1 MRTGGREALSS
12 FRAATRNPE
21 VPARDYVNKSP
32 TYSLWAPHH
41 VRGDTV
47 RIGGGEALS
56 SFRAATRNPGAPAR
70 DYVNKSPA
78 CSLWTPHR
86 VRVTRLCSFF
96 SAARRTNQ
104 EAPPLLSGYLA
115 RRLAPPSGAAELAA
129 LKQSSPLFL
138 NRLASSRPDKGGG
151 IATLHRKCPGHFA
164 VRYPKIYRPISSFRA
179 TTRNPEIPGHGI
191 TQYSRTVW
199 HYSTLC
205 HLQSWAP
212 LRMWGDTVRIGGGE
226 ALSSFRATTRNP
238 EIPGHGIT
246 QDARA
251 MRHYSTLCHPEA
263 GPRVE
268 CGVTQCASRVG

>member
-1 MRTGGREALSS
+1 MSYRAPTRYPGIPVHVISHRDAESRNTGKGRYPQ
-12 FRAATRNPE
+12 ATL
-21 VPARDYVNKSP
+21 Y
-32 TYSLWAPHH
+32 
-41 VRGDTV
+41 
-47 RIGGGEALS
+47 
-56 SFRAATRNPGAPAR
+56 
-70 DYVNKSPA
+70 
-78 CSLWTPHR
+78 WTPHR
-86 VRVTRLCSFF
+86 VRGDEPVIPHLMRNPVNTGKSTHKIHFPLRSLTGPRAATRGDGICSFF

-191 TQYSRTVW
+191 TQ
-199 HYSTLC
+199 
-205 HLQSWAP
+205 
-212 LRMWGDTVRIGGGE
+212 
-226 ALSSFRATTRNP
+226 
-238 EIPGHGIT
+238 
-246 QDARA
+246 DARA

>member
-1 MRTGGREALSS
+1 M
-12 FRAATRNPE
+12 
-21 VPARDYVNKSP
+21 
-32 TYSLWAPHH
+32 
-41 VRGDTV
+41 
-47 RIGGGEALS
+47 RIGDGEALS
-56 SFRAATRNPGAPAR
+56 SFRATTRNPEIPGHGITQYSRTVWHYSTLCHLQSWAPLR
-70 DYVNKSPA
+70 M
-78 CSLWTPHR
+78 W
-86 VRVTRLCSFF
+86 VTRLCSFF

-191 TQYSRTVW
+191 TQYSRTV
-199 HYSTLC
+199 
-205 HLQSWAP
+205 
-212 LRMWGDTVRIGGGE
+212 
-226 ALSSFRATTRNP
+226 
-238 EIPGHGIT
+238 
-246 QDARA
+246 
-251 MRHYSTLCHPEA
+251 RHYSTLCHPEA

>member
-1 MRTGGREALSS
+1 MRHYSTHYHLQKLDPASS
-12 FRAATRNPE
+12 A
-21 VPARDYVNKSP
+21 
-32 TYSLWAPHH
+32 
-41 VRGDTV
+41 GDT
-47 RIGGGEALS
+47 
-56 SFRAATRNPGAPAR
+56 T
-70 DYVNKSPA
+70 
-78 CSLWTPHR
+78 
-86 VRVTRLCSFF
+86 CSFF

-179 TTRNPEIPGHGI
+179 ATRNPEIPGHGI

-263 GPRVE
+263 GPRIE

>member
-1 MRTGGREALSS
+1 MRWFGHSAQRRGIQEYPGMAYPRTHEPCVPTPPT
-12 FRAATRNPE
+12 ATSR
-21 VPARDYVNKSP
+21 S
-32 TYSLWAPHH
+32 
-41 VRGDTV
+41 
-47 RIGGGEALS
+47 
-56 SFRAATRNPGAPAR
+56 
-70 DYVNKSPA
+70 
-78 CSLWTPHR
+78 WTPHR

-191 TQYSRTVW
+191 TQ
-199 HYSTLC
+199 
-205 HLQSWAP
+205 
-212 LRMWGDTVRIGGGE
+212 
-226 ALSSFRATTRNP
+226 
-238 EIPGHGIT
+238 
-246 QDARA
+246 DAQA

>member
-1 MRTGGREALSS
+1 MSRTFRSTISKDIPAYLVIPRHDAESRNTRARYNSGRTN
-12 FRAATRNPE
+12 RA
-21 VPARDYVNKSP
+21 
-32 TYSLWAPHH
+32 SLLHPLPP
-41 VRGDTV
+41 R
-47 RIGGGEALS
+47 S
-56 SFRAATRNPGAPAR
+56 
-70 DYVNKSPA
+70 
-78 CSLWTPHR
+78 WTPHR
-86 VRVTRLCSFF
+86 MRVTRLCSFF

-191 TQYSRTVW
+191 TQ
-199 HYSTLC
+199 
-205 HLQSWAP
+205 
-212 LRMWGDTVRIGGGE
+212 
-226 ALSSFRATTRNP
+226 
-238 EIPGHGIT
+238 
-246 QDARA
+246 DARA

>member
-1 MRTGGREALSS
+1 M
-12 FRAATRNPE
+12 
-21 VPARDYVNKSP
+21 
-32 TYSLWAPHH
+32 
-41 VRGDTV
+41 RGDTV

-115 RRLAPPSGAAELAA
+115 RRLAPSSGAAELAA

-179 TTRNPEIPGHGI
+179 
-191 TQYSRTVW
+191 
-199 HYSTLC
+199 
-205 HLQSWAP
+205 A
-212 LRMWGDTVRIGGGE
+212 
-226 ALSSFRATTRNP
+226 TRNP

-246 QDARA
+246 QDARTV
-251 MRHYSTLCHPEA
+251 RHYSTHCHLQKLDPASSA
-263 GPRVE
+263 G
-268 CGVTQCASRVG
+268 